1 MTNYVQE
8 GPAMKATT
16 HSETRAP
23 LSLWPRQPFPAMTT
37 RRCSRVDTHH

>member
-1 MTNYVQE
+1 MTNHVQE

-16 HSETRAP
+16 HSETRGPAVALAAP
-23 LSLWPRQPFPAMTT
+23 AFPAMTT